1 MYATINKEY
10 TINPC
15 PKRNQANKYI
25 YLDCLSATQRG
36 GEIEKRLSSPKLAC
50 NRTEL

>member
-15 PKRNQANKYI
+15 PKRNQANTYT

-36 GEIEKRLSSPKLAC
+36 ERERKGYHHPS
-50 NRTEL
+50 